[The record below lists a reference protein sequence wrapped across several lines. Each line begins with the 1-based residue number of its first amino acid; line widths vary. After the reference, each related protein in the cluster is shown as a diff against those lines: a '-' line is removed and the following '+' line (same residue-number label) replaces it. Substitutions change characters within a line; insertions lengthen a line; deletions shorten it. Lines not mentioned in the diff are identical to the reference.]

1 MRSVRVM
8 RARHDGLATAAQPPC
23 HAHRARSLVPWDR
36 GATMMHAAD
45 DRDSDGDGLTA
56 TVDRRVWLIIACV
69 ASGVSIALTL
79 TLAMLLTRR

>member
-1 MRSVRVM
+1 
-8 RARHDGLATAAQPPC
+8 
-23 HAHRARSLVPWDR
+23 
-36 GATMMHAAD
+36 MMHAAD

-56 TVDRRVWLIIACV
+56 TVDRRVWLIIACL

>member
-1 MRSVRVM
+1 
-8 RARHDGLATAAQPPC
+8 
-23 HAHRARSLVPWDR
+23 
-36 GATMMHAAD
+36 MHA
-45 DRDSDGDGLTA
+45 SNNGDTDAHHLTA